1 MLESSYYKEKGI
13 KLRIYFDRGWVI
25 TGDSDFYPGDCTIA
39 GWMGISIEDYK
50 EMLKNFN
57 GKQIKKDPSRSHFSF
72 KSDAEQAIEWIN
84 SVIIANKLAN

>member
-25 TGDSDFYPGDCTIA
+25 TGDSDFYPGDRAIT

-57 GKQIKKDPSRSHFSF
+57 RKQIKKIHQ
-72 KSDAEQAIEWIN
+72 E
-84 SVIIANKLAN
+84 VIFLLNLMLNKLLNGLIP

>member
-25 TGDSDFYPGDCTIA
+25 TGDSDFYPGDRAIT

-50 EMLKNFN
+50 EMLNNFN
-57 GKQIKKDPSRSHFSF
+57 RKQIKKIHQ
-72 KSDAEQAIEWIN
+72 E
-84 SVIIANKLAN
+84 VIFLLNLMLNKLLNGLIP